1 MTAARPKVSVCI
13 PVFNGANY
21 IAESIESVLAQ
32 SFADFELIVC
42 DNCST
47 DTTADITRSF
57 RDSRLTYVRNE
68 RNLGAAGNA
77 NRCLQLARGEY
88 ISLWHHDDIMLA
100 DNLARKVRFLDEHPS
115 VGFVHSNITLIDSAG
130 NPLNLPWTAECRRD
144 YVDPGLSVFRRYA
157 AHLRFGGMI
166 FIGSVL
172 TRRICYERL
181 GGFRTELPNCHDNEM
196 WMRIA
201 LYYDVGCLGA
211 PLVKWRQH
219 AASGSN
225 TTPGLQGARF
235 LRQHHQV
242 VRTLFRNHRDR
253 IPDHNALYRQTSR
266 TFSQKALAEGAV
278 AFYRHES
285 ALARAHL
292 RTAVRVYPRIL
303 GRGSFWS
310 LALRVT
316 AGPGG
321 GRFYRTLRR
330 ALKRL
335 AQ

>member
-1 MTAARPKVSVCI
+1 MTGDRPKVSVCI

-32 SFADFELIVC
+32 TFADFELIVC

-47 DTTADITRSF
+47 DATGDITRSF
-57 RDSRLTYVRNE
+57 RDSRLTYVRNK

-88 ISLWHHDDIMLA
+88 IGLWHHDDVMLS
-100 DNLARKVRFLDEHPS
+100 DNLARKVRVLDDYPS
-115 VGFVHSNITLIDSAG
+115 VGFVHSNVTLIDATG
-130 NPLNLPWTAECRRD
+130 HPLNVPWTAECRRD
-144 YVDPGLSVFRRYA
+144 YVEPGLSVFRRYA
-157 AHLRFGGMI
+157 AHLPFGGMI

-172 TRRICYERL
+172 TRQICYERL
-181 GGFRTELPNCHDNEM
+181 GGFHTELPNCHDNEM

-201 LYYDVGCLGA
+201 LYYDVACLGA

-225 TTPGLQGARF
+225 TTPGLKGARF

-242 VRTLFRNHRDR
+242 IRILFRKHRDR
-253 IPDHNALYRQTSR
+253 IPDHRALYQHENRA
-266 TFSQKALAEGAV
+266 FCEKALSEGAV
-278 AFYRHES
+278 AFHRHEFT
-285 ALARAHL
+285 LARAHL
-292 RTAVRVYPRIL
+292 CTAARVYPRIL
-303 GRGSFWS
+303 GRGAFWA
-310 LALRVT
+310 LALRV
-316 AGPGG
+316 AGGPGG

-335 AQ
+335 P